1 MAVAHSFLVVSVRS
15 VLARP
20 TLTFFLVV
28 FLVLAP
34 TSVVAKSGGIG
45 EIFGSLIGR
54 AVGDAAGKVIVDPKT
69 TEITLQKMTDQLNAK
84 MPMRVDQDTRLDN
97 LHAGPGVRFTYNYT
111 ILTATIKDIDRTYF
125 VNHLETKLKAGVCS
139 SPDMQVFFKNNVTVG
154 YSYRASDG
162 VFVAKIEITPKDCGY
177 VP

>member
-20 TLTFFLVV
+20 TSTFFLVV

-54 AVGDAAGKVIVDPKT
+54 AAGEATGKVIVDPKT
-69 TEITLQKMTDQLNAK
+69 TEITLQKMTVKPPRIPEPIRSRGWGIVSHGTRPAELT
-84 MPMRVDQDTRLDN
+84 PMLHGVDGGCIGAASQ
-97 LHAGPGVRFTYNYT
+97 P
-111 ILTATIKDIDRTYF
+111 
-125 VNHLETKLKAGVCS
+125 
-139 SPDMQVFFKNNVTVG
+139 
-154 YSYRASDG
+154 SYL
-162 VFVAKIEITPKDCGY
+162 
-177 VP
+177 